1 MKGEVAMPSKI
12 LLSILTLTAFATF
25 VSACSDRYRNPADDP
40 RNQTT
45 TYPVSI
51 QQP

>member
-1 MKGEVAMPSKI
+1 MKKEVAVSGRI
-12 LLSILTLTAFATF
+12 ILSILALTAFSTF

-45 TYPVSI
+45 TYPI
-51 QQP
+51 NTTP